1 MVAPDLPDATI
12 ERLCALAQGGAAL
25 EFAIGTGRVALPLH
39 RRGVPVSGIEI
50 APPMVTQLR
59 RSVDAAAIP
68 VMIGDMATARVP
80 GEFAPVFLVF
90 NGLSIRID
98 CKPL

>member
-1 MVAPDLPDATI
+1 M
-12 ERLCALAQGGAAL
+12 AQGGAAL
-25 EFAIGTGRVALPLH
+25 EFSIGTGRVALPLH

-59 RSVDAAAIP
+59 HCADAAAIP
-68 VMIGDMATARVP
+68 VVIGDMATARVP
-80 GEFAPVFLVF
+80 GEFSLVFLVF